1 MEFYSGINRK
11 MEVKKEEEIALIS
24 FCVLRFHYLLMYA
37 SPIVHC
43 GILLS
48 WCLKCSFLKL
58 KIQRILSIQIL
69 IFLWTLHESLSELAW
84 ETWRLRSYSRWS
96 KYWSLSTKFCRRRF
110 QSFTGSHLSLLV
122 TFFFQNF
129 EYTSCKTNNVGV
141 RPSSLKV
148 W

>member
-1 MEFYSGINRK
+1 MQDFLLLTFNFDKQKKKKKEITVEFYSGINRK

-69 IFLWTLHESLSELAW
+69 IFL
-84 ETWRLRSYSRWS
+84 
-96 KYWSLSTKFCRRRF
+96 
-110 QSFTGSHLSLLV
+110 
-122 TFFFQNF
+122 
-129 EYTSCKTNNVGV
+129 
-141 RPSSLKV
+141 
-148 W
+148 